1 MVCCYWF
8 VLRVG
13 DIVSFYASDLL
24 GCVVLAVVLLVNWFV
39 SCARVVVFVG
49 LFLGCG
55 FRLLV
60 VRFCYWFWWFVAG
73 VVGVWLVCS
82 FGGFGV
88 LQFLF
93 GFAMVVW
100 VCYWLLQVVGVRVF
114 GVY

>member
-1 MVCCYWF
+1 M
-8 VLRVG
+8 
-13 DIVSFYASDLL
+13 
-24 GCVVLAVVLLVNWFV
+24 
-39 SCARVVVFVG
+39 
-49 LFLGCG
+49 
-55 FRLLV
+55 
-60 VRFCYWFWWFVAG
+60 AG

-93 GFAMVVW
+93 GFAVVVW